1 MRQLLLKKQCSGL
14 TLIEVLIATFILSV
28 GFLAITHLQ
37 LMSLRYTQAAYLS
50 SFAEVQLFK
59 MGECLQLTSLG
70 HACQEEK
77 STWEKELVAGL
88 PEGMG
93 KVFKKAS
100 SFQVI
105 VAWNDKWIAHL
116 GKSCSMGIPSH
127 LTCIV
132 MEIAL

>member
-1 MRQLLLKKQCSGL
+1 MNQLSLKKQYFGL
-14 TLIEVLIATFILSV
+14 TLIEVLIATLILSA
-28 GFLAITHLQ
+28 GFLAITRLQ
-37 LMSLRYTQAAYLS
+37 LMSLRHTQVAYLS

-77 STWEKELVAGL
+77 TEWERQLAAGL
-88 PEGMG
+88 PGGIG

-105 VAWNDKWIAHL
+105 VAWNEQWVGHL
-116 GKSCSMGIPSH
+116 EKACPSGIPSH
-127 LTCIV
+127 LTCVV
-132 MEIAL
+132 MDIAI